1 MFCLLV
7 ACPVDLSAM
16 LPALPSNMNCHV
28 TSSCTLIE
36 CCVDVAKFNSRPL
49 TFYIFLDNCDWMIS
63 YGMDGFVARPLVLLE
78 FEFDI
83 WHEFWMK
90 GVFRIRWVY
99 FAFHVLLAFGF

>member
-1 MFCLLV
+1 
-7 ACPVDLSAM
+7 
-16 LPALPSNMNCHV
+16 
-28 TSSCTLIE
+28 
-36 CCVDVAKFNSRPL
+36 
-49 TFYIFLDNCDWMIS
+49 MIS

-99 FAFHVLLAFGF
+99 FAFHVLLAFGFLIFHTYNYYN